1 MDFLT
6 KNKGSDEHTSK
17 PSPLPALGGASAE
30 NLQFV
35 DYLIY
40 EPVRTVLLHR
50 EGVSVLVPAPE
61 RYAVHKLIVASRR
74 LADALGRAKTR
85 QGEILT
91 NVYEEAWERGSSWQE
106 AIRQGIAM
114 LPKAGMRRC
123 AIALENCHDRQQAS
137 EPIRP

>member
-1 MDFLT
+1 M
-6 KNKGSDEHTSK
+6 
-17 PSPLPALGGASAE
+17 
-30 NLQFV
+30 
-35 DYLIY
+35 
-40 EPVRTVLLHR
+40 
-50 EGVSVLVPAPE
+50 LVPAPE

>member
-91 NVYEEAWERGSSWQE
+91 NVYEEAWERGHRGRRPSDKGLRCCLKRE
-106 AIRQGIAM
+106 
-114 LPKAGMRRC
+114 LP
-123 AIALENCHDRQQAS
+123 
-137 EPIRP
+137 